1 MASNSRDSNIT
12 EGPHRFSD
20 YALVNDIN
28 ELSNFDSIWEA
39 LLK

>member
-1 MASNSRDSNIT
+1 MADDGWDSNIP
-12 EGPHRFSD
+12 ERPHRFSD
-20 YALVNDIN
+20 NTFVNDIN